1 MSRRLCKY
9 CTLCKVKHSADHKK
23 KKNGAQLLVQHLFF
37 FLVFTGQNLK
47 INKHRNI
54 PTDKFQRWLLLC
66 RLKSFHS
73 QQKHSACPW
82 HHHDG
87 GSHQSS
93 SSQSG
98 NTKQSVRPDLL
109 VFHFF
114 FSFKKMSLL
123 CTNKP
128 KSERRESRWEQLA
141 HTHAHTALY
150 TLLQRSTSF
159 SSSFLFSLSFVHN
172 VQQQKLKSN

>member
-1 MSRRLCKY
+1 MQVLHIMQGKAQCRPQE
-9 CTLCKVKHSADHKK
+9 

-114 FSFKKMSLL
+114 FLLKKCL
-123 CTNKP
+123 CYVPTSPNQ
-128 KSERRESRWEQLA
+128 REGRE
-141 HTHAHTALY
+141 
-150 TLLQRSTSF
+150 
-159 SSSFLFSLSFVHN
+159 
-172 VQQQKLKSN
+172 

>member
-1 MSRRLCKY
+1 MQVLHIMQGKAQCRPQE
-9 CTLCKVKHSADHKK
+9 K
-23 KKNGAQLLVQHLFF
+23 KKNRAQLLVQHLFF

-128 KSERRESRWEQLA
+128 KSERRERVGGNSL
-141 HTHAHTALY
+141 HTHTH
-150 TLLQRSTSF
+150 TLLCTHFF
-159 SSSFLFSLSFVHN
+159 SEALPFLHLFFSLFHSCTMCN
-172 VQQQKLKSN
+172 SRN